1 MNKYQPDEDTSVQN
15 KAGVGDPDSKN
26 TPESGDVDPS
36 PSGLLNAK
44 ADPAELLAELEQA
57 NAELEEQKE
66 KFLRAMAETENIRR
80 RAEIDVSN
88 ARKYSVEG
96 FAAETLSVRDSLEL
110 ARATE
115 MSDEDTGIVQK
126 MKEGLDLT
134 LKQLDAVF
142 DKFGISVV
150 APEPGD
156 KLNPEQHQAMTMQE
170 SDSIAPNHII
180 SVIQKGYSIH
190 DRLLRPAM
198 VIVANTG
205 SQQSA
210 ESSTENT

>member
-15 KAGVGDPDSKN
+15 KTGVGDPDSKDM
-26 TPESGDVDPS
+26 PESGDVAPG

-96 FAAETLSVRDSLEL
+96 FAAEALSVRDSLEL

-156 KLNPEQHQAMTMQE
+156 KLDPEQHQAMTMQE

-180 SVIQKGYSIH
+180 TVIQKGYSIH

-210 ESSTENT
+210 ESGTENT